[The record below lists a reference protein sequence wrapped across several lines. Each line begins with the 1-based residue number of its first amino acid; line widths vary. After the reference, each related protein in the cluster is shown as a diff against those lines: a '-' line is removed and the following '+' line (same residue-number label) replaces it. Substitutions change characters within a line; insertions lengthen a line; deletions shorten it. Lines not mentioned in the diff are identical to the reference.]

1 MRWSDVRAA
10 HPDQWLVVEA
20 LEARSENDHRIV
32 ERLAVV
38 ESCNDGRTAM
48 KRHAEL
54 RRAHPDRELFF
65 VHTSNVELNI
75 EERMWLGVRGL
86 RATDLSA

>member
-10 HPDQWLVVEA
+10 HADQWLVLEA

-32 ERLAVV
+32 ERLAVI
-38 ESCNDGRTAM
+38 ETCPDGRTAM

-54 RRAHPDRELFF
+54 RREHPHRELFF
-65 VHTSNVELNI
+65 AHTSNVELNI
-75 EERMWLGVRGL
+75 EERVWLGIRGL

>member
-20 LEARSENDHRIV
+20 LEAHSENDHRIFD
-32 ERLAVV
+32 RIAVV
-38 ESCNDGRTAM
+38 EVCSDGRAAM
-48 KRHAEL
+48 KRYSDL
-54 RRAHPDRELFF
+54 QREHRHREFCF
-65 VHTSNVELNI
+65 VHTSKGELEF
-75 EERMWLGVRGL
+75 EERLWLGIRGL